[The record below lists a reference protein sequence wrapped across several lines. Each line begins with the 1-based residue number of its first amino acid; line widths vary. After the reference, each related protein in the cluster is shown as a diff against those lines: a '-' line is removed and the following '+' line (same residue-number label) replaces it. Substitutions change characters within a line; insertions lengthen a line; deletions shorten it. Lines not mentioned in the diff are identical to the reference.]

1 MMKTSY
7 RLMTESEIKQIHK
20 EDTLY
25 LDAEFNE
32 SALHT
37 AIASKDA
44 YSYIEDGVEQWVV
57 EDTEGNVYGID
68 TLCIKKEGI
77 RL

>member
-7 RLMTESEIKQIHK
+7 RLMTASEIQQIRK
-20 EDTLY
+20 GDTLY

-37 AIASKDA
+37 SIASSDA
-44 YSYIEDGVEQWVV
+44 YAYIEDGVEQWVV

-68 TLCIKKEGI
+68 TLCIKKEGK
-77 RL
+77 

>member
-7 RLMTESEIKQIHK
+7 RLMTESEIKQIRK
-20 EDTLY
+20 GDTLY
-25 LDAEFNE
+25 LDAEFHE

-37 AIASKDA
+37 SIASSDA
-44 YSYIEDGVEQWVV
+44 YAYIEDGVEQWAVK
-57 EDTEGNVYGID
+57 DTEGNVYGID

-77 RL
+77 

>member
-20 EDTLY
+20 GDTLY
-25 LDAEFNE
+25 LDAEFHE

-77 RL
+77 YL

>member
-7 RLMTESEIKQIHK
+7 RLMTESEIRQIRK
-20 EDTLY
+20 GDTLY

-37 AIASKDA
+37 SIASDDA
-44 YSYIEDGVEQWVV
+44 YSYIEDGIETWVV
-57 EDTEGNVYGID
+57 EDTDGNVYGID

-77 RL
+77 

>member
-7 RLMTESEIKQIHK
+7 RLMTESEIKQIQK
-20 EDTLY
+20 GDTLY

-37 AIASKDA
+37 ATASKNA

-77 RL
+77 YL